1 MASSKK
7 PTHPPSVPLI
17 DILVNIAAVVHP
29 LTALPQLMTIYS
41 SHVVTGISLWTWIG
55 FLLIGLVFL
64 AYGIVHRIKPIIVT
78 QVLWF
83 IVDLLVIV
91 GIILYQ

>member
-7 PTHPPSVPLI
+7 STHPPSVPLI

-41 SHVVTGISLWTWIG
+41 SHVVTGISLWTWVG